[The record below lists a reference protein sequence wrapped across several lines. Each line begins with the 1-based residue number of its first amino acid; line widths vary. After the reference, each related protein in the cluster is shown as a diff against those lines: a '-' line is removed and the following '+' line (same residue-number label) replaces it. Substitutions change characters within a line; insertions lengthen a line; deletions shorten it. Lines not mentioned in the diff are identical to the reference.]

1 MVTDYVGEL
10 IQHDTSFHIWS
21 PVAGVEWPMITS
33 IDDYSRF
40 LLYAKL
46 LEQESTW
53 AHIQASSSLI
63 LTYGCPYQI
72 YVDCHS
78 IFRYVRGRDQL
89 HHKFTKFTDQVDPQ
103 WKQVILDCQIKPVY
117 ALSAQAKGKV
127 ERPYR
132 WIQDR
137 LVRTCVSDNVK
148 DIHHAQRILDEEV
161 KRYNFRQIHSTTK
174 EIPYFRFKNAIDSG
188 KSLFRPFVVP
198 KPFLLPK
205 DIFCLRASRLVDN
218 YRTVSLGNIK
228 FKLNCDDSRFAVDI
242 RIYPLKNNLVEIRF
256 WHQAKLIDVR
266 TVKKTD
272 LNLSN
277 FHF

>member
-1 MVTDYVGEL
+1 MVTNYVGEL
-10 IQHDTSFHIWS
+10 IQHDTSFHVWS
-21 PVAGVEWPMITS
+21 PVAGMEWPMITS

-46 LEQESTW
+46 LQQESTW
-53 AHIQASSSLI
+53 AHIQASSSII

-103 WKQVILDCQIKPVY
+103 WKQVILDCQIKPIY
-117 ALSAQAKGKV
+117 ALSPQAKGKV

-148 DIHHAQRILDEEV
+148 DILHAQRILDEEV

-174 EIPYFRFKNAIDSG
+174 EIPYFRFKKAIDSG

-205 DIFCLRASRLVDN
+205 DIFCLRATRLVDN
-218 YRTVSLGNIK
+218 YRTVSLGNMK

-242 RIYPLKNNLVEIRF
+242 RIYPLNNNLVEIRF
-256 WHQAKLIDVR
+256 WYQGKLIDVR
-266 TVKKTD
+266 TVKKID
-272 LNLSN
+272 LNLSI